1 MLKKILLSLFL
12 LCNLLIAEEVN
23 IKLSPFG
30 ITLGDKFDKNIQI
43 IKLSDDT
50 FEVNPSKPIS
60 YFATYMVLLN
70 KDELVS
76 KIIAISDTF
85 KNDDYC
91 ASSKNSYSKLEDTLT
106 EKYGKAK
113 HNFDFLHSGSI
124 WKESKYYKMSL
135 INNERTHSTY
145 WIINKNTI
153 VIEEKADSNGCYI
166 KLSYENNDLID
177 AIIKDKDKKDSNSL

>member
-1 MLKKILLSLFL
+1 MLIKILSILFVISISS
-12 LCNLLIAEEVN
+12 IAEEVN
-23 IKLSPFG
+23 TKLSPFG

-43 IKLSDDT
+43 IKLSEDT

-60 YFATYMVLLN
+60 YFNTYIVLLN

-76 KIIAISDTF
+76 KIIAISNTF

-91 ASSKNSYSKLEDTLT
+91 TSSKNSYSKLEDTIT

-113 HNFDFLHSGSI
+113 HNFDFLHSDSI
-124 WKESKYYKMSL
+124 WKESRYYKMSL
-135 INNERTHSTY
+135 INNQRTHSTY
-145 WIINKNTI
+145 WITNINTI
-153 VIEEKADSNGCYI
+153 VLEENADSNGCYI
-166 KLSYENNDLID
+166 KLSYQNNDLVD